1 MIVRSEEDGSAEIRT
16 PFPPP
21 LPPKPS
27 A

>member
-21 LPPKPS
+21 TPPNPT